1 MDLVLAAVDIGTNSV
16 HMVVARIR
24 PDGRVEL
31 LDREKDMVR
40 LGRSGGD
47 MKTLDADAID
57 RGVAALRRCREVA
70 DAHGAEVAAVATSA
84 VREADNRRE
93 FIDRAWA
100 EAGVHV
106 DVVSGFEEAR
116 LIHLGVL
123 QALPLFDKTVLLV
136 DIGGGSTEVLVG
148 REGEVLASRSFRLG
162 AIRLTERHL
171 QRDPIK
177 DKHVA
182 RARRHAEGMMAAFA
196 SEVAELGVDA
206 VVGASGTVE
215 TVVRMAMSARGDTD
229 SPNGPRSLN
238 AVSVSASE
246 IRSVVATVVEARTPD
261 AIARLPGADPSRAD
275 ILLAGAI
282 ILEQFV
288 DTFEVPAV
296 TFSDYALREG
306 VLLDQARRRTGG
318 TLHHLRDL
326 RRASVLRL
334 MDMTD
339 RQPEHARETARL
351 ALELFDGLQS
361 RLGHDDE
368 ARELLEAAAL
378 LCNVGVFI
386 SHSGHHK
393 HSYYVIRN
401 SEHLAGFTERE
412 LEIIGQVARY
422 HRKST
427 PKAKHPEFAALDAD
441 DQATVRGLAAVLR
454 VATGL
459 DRSRERRVAAVSVDI
474 PDDPAEAVTILLH
487 PTGPVALDLERHA
500 AATRRELLEDVLG
513 RDVDVRVG
521 EPRAVP
527 ESGTGPDAVAG

>member
-16 HMVVARIR
+16 HMVVARIGS
-24 PDGRVEL
+24 DGRVEL
-31 LDREKDMVR
+31 LDREKDVVR

-47 MKTLDADAID
+47 MKRLDDDAID

-70 DAHGAEVAAVATSA
+70 DAHGAEIAAVATSA
-84 VREADNRRE
+84 VREATNRRT
-93 FIDRAWA
+93 FIDRAWD

-123 QALPLFDKTVLLV
+123 QALPLYDRTVLLV

-171 QRDPIK
+171 QRGVVK
-177 DKHVA
+177 NKHIT
-182 RARRHAEGMMAAFA
+182 RARRHAQGMMSTFA
-196 SEVAELGVDA
+196 SEVAELGVDT

-215 TVVRMAMSARGDTD
+215 TVVAMALAARG
-229 SPNGPRSLN
+229 GAAGEPRSLN
-238 AVSVSASE
+238 AQSVTAVE
-246 IRSVVATVVEARTPD
+246 IRSVTAAIVEARTPER
-261 AIARLPGADPSRAD
+261 IAQLPGADPSRTD

-288 DTFEVPAV
+288 DAFAVESV
-296 TFSDYALREG
+296 TFSDFALREG

-334 MDMTD
+334 VEMTD
-339 RQPEHARETARL
+339 RHPDHSRQTARL
-351 ALELFDGLQS
+351 ALELFDGLAAV
-361 RLGHDDE
+361 LGHDDE
-368 ARELLEAAAL
+368 AREFLEAAAL

-393 HSYYVIRN
+393 HSYYVIRH

-412 LEIIGQVARY
+412 LEIIGQTARY

-427 PKAKHPEFAALDAD
+427 PKLKHPEFAALHAD
-441 DQATVRGLAAVLR
+441 DQAMVRELAAVLR

-459 DRSRERRVAAVSVDI
+459 DRSREHRVADLTVAV
-474 PDDPAEAVTILLH
+474 PDREREPVAVILH
-487 PTGPVALDLERHA
+487 PAGDAPVDLEVHS
-500 AATRRELLEDVLG
+500 AATRVGLLEQILG
-513 RDVDVRVG
+513 RDVHIRVG
-521 EPRAVP
+521 EQHRA
-527 ESGTGPDAVAG
+527 ESGTEPDAAAG